1 MFSVGLVLSAG
12 GSVGDPWHSGAISAI
27 AESTG
32 WDARTAD
39 LIVGTSAGTFTAT
52 ALRAGLSPADCEARF
67 LDSPLTNVGQAV
79 VDRIVTPYE
88 LPEIERSLAPSGPKM
103 AARAMWPPWKVDP
116 VRLAYG
122 LLPDGTRCGDAIA
135 TRVDELLPDGWPVTP
150 TWLVAVRLD
159 DGRRIV
165 FGRDDVAGTPGQASQ
180 ASSAIPAF
188 YAPTQIGP
196 RKYVDGAVHSSTN
209 ADLAAM
215 LGFDLVIVSSVKTA
229 TPDARSWRRDT
240 ERTWFSTKLD
250 DEVDAIRSRGT
261 AVAVIEPDAEQLEM
275 LQTDPDQRR
284 SAACRA
290 GRAAAQR
297 MLATTDGLGIK
308 SIIERGLS

>member
-67 LDSPLTNVGQAV
+67 LDSPLTDVGQAV

-122 LLPDGTRCGDAIA
+122 LLPDG
-135 TRVDELLPDGWPVTP
+135 WPATP

-308 SIIERGLS
+308 SIIERGLSYTVWLVKNTHRPS